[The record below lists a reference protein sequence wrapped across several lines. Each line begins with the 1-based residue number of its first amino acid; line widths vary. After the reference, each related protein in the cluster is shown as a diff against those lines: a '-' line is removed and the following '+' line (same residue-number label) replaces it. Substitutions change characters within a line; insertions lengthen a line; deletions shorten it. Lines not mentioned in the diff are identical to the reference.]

1 MLVVGITENAN
12 SVYSDLD
19 IDLSSDAPKKIVAL
33 LAKATG
39 CKQGIISM
47 LVIENDEVVEKFEDG
62 TDYDLDEE
70 AASDDEDYDDEDGD
84 LEVGDSEDFEIVDE

>member
-12 SVYSDLD
+12 SVYSELD
-19 IDLSSDAPKKIVAL
+19 VDLSSDTPKKIVAL

-47 LVIENDEVVEKFEDG
+47 LVIDNDEVVEKFEDG

-70 AASDDEDYDDEDGD
+70 AVSDEDYDEDEEE
-84 LEVGDSEDFEIVDE
+84 LEVGDSEDFELGDE